1 MHEDATL
8 GLGSHDEP
16 LASATVQLVVADI
29 AMPTVDGYELIR
41 RLRAAG
47 CTVPAV
53 AVTAF
58 RAR

>member
-1 MHEDATL
+1 
-8 GLGSHDEP
+8 
-16 LASATVQLVVADI
+16 VQLVVADI